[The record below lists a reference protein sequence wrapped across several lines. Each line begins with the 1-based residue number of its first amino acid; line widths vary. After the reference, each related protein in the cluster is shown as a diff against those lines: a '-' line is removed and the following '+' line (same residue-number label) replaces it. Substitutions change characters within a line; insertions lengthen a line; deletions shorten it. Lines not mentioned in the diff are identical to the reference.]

1 MDFHFRN
8 KGIVPI
14 FKKQK
19 HHLRHYLLSL
29 KRQRKNFL
37 KKKKKKNAKT
47 KRKRTVVEIGVG
59 VYCG

>member
-1 MDFHFRN
+1 MA
-8 KGIVPI
+8 I

-19 HHLRHYLLSL
+19 HHLRQYLLSL

-47 KRKRTVVEIGVG
+47 KRKGTVVEIGVG